1 MSLLSPPISLPADR
15 AAGVPEP
22 SGAPFDPAALAR
34 LANEFFSAPPFA
46 RQLSVPGVQAPANIA
61 PPGSPLVS
69 PAGFGPSVPGTP
81 IPQGQIPGTNLIPAS
96 PTQVL
101 SLGNRAPALLPAAQ
115 AGNGVPDKAF
125 GAIPAYE
132 PRNGGAP
139 GGKGDDG
146 ADACRVGAP
155 GCPYRSLKK

>member
-34 LANEFFSAPPFA
+34 LANEFFTAPPFA
-46 RQLSVPGVQAPANIA
+46 RQLGVPGVQAPANIA

-81 IPQGQIPGTNLIPAS
+81 T
-96 PTQVL
+96 
-101 SLGNRAPALLPAAQ
+101 AL
-115 AGNGVPDKAF
+115 
-125 GAIPAYE
+125 
-132 PRNGGAP
+132 
-139 GGKGDDG
+139 
-146 ADACRVGAP
+146 
-155 GCPYRSLKK
+155 